1 MTDVNLMDSRGTLS
15 LLWRTRRNVSLFSYD
30 WRGSIGL
37 KLVGIEEEDEG
48 PDDKI
53 RFLYGKRSRPN
64 FLEGIVAREATV
76 FNVGKTLTFIAAM
89 HYGRNKQTKKYF
101 IL

>member
-1 MTDVNLMDSRGTLS
+1 M
-15 LLWRTRRNVSLFSYD
+15 
-30 WRGSIGL
+30 
-37 KLVGIEEEDEG
+37 VGIEEEDEG

-76 FNVGKTLTFIAAM
+76 FNVRKTLTFMAASALWA
-89 HYGRNKQTKKYF
+89 KQTNQKIFLSINYQFWSNFK
-101 IL
+101 IQLSPLWL